1 MKVLSQGNIRTETSL
16 VLSMGTQLQ
25 SRIST
30 GHRSPPGVFLG
41 EQESKKEQQWS
52 KEKSN
57 IREDKELG

>member
-1 MKVLSQGNIRTETSL
+1 
-16 VLSMGTQLQ
+16 MGTQLQ